1 MVPIQERSF
10 EFACRIVILHEFLLR
25 KRGTGRTLASQVL
38 KSGTSVGA
46 NLEEA
51 SGGQTKAD
59 FISKCRIALKE
70 SRECRFWLR
79 VLGKTGIVPA
89 KRIDPLI
96 QESNELVSILT
107 AILKKATASSRRG
120 VLQES

>member
-10 EFACRIVILHEFLLR
+10 EFACRIVMLHEYLLR
-25 KRGTGRTLASQVL
+25 KRGTGRSLASQVL

-59 FISKCRIALKE
+59 FIAKCRIALKE
-70 SRECRFWLR
+70 GRECRFWLR
-79 VLGKTGIVPA
+79 VLGKTGIVAA

-107 AILKKATASSRRG
+107 AILKKATASNRRG
-120 VLQES
+120 VPQEP

>member
-1 MVPIQERSF
+1 MVPIQERSL
-10 EFACRIVILHEFLLR
+10 EFACRIVLLHEFLLK
-25 KRGTGRTLASQVL
+25 KRGTGRSLASQVL

-51 SGGQTKAD
+51 SGGQSKAD
-59 FISKCRIALKE
+59 FIAKCRIALKE

-79 VLGKTGIVPA
+79 VLGKTGIVSA
-89 KRIDPLI
+89 KQIDPLI
-96 QESNELVSILT
+96 QESTELVSILT